1 MGNVFSMDVE
11 VNISCVWCKKIQELY
26 YMYTE
31 YVCWLKSVFN
41 KKRVKKLIQL
51 TQILILVP
59 HN

>member
-26 YMYTE
+26 ME
-31 YVCWLKSVFN
+31 YVYWFNSVFN